1 MIGRVLAL
9 LPWAG
14 VGIAKTL
21 ALVWLIT
28 APDRLWPQAMA
39 ALLVAWLLVGVG
51 LLLRQQLSDG
61 GLSDGGAEASP
72 DAGS

>member
-9 LPWAG
+9 LPWLG

-28 APDRLWPQAMA
+28 APDRLWPQAVA
-39 ALLVAWLLVGVG
+39 ALLLAWLLVGVG
-51 LLLRQQLSDG
+51 LVLRQRLAG
-61 GLSDGGAEASP
+61 T
-72 DAGS
+72 DADERRDAAT